1 VFATKNGEAASA
13 TAAIG
18 DVLELRLAPAE
29 AQREVL
35 GQSEL
40 FRERL
45 MLGLRFVG
53 GLDVERLALAFQEA
67 SRQETLGKL
76 ESEGLGLQMPDG
88 RFRLTPRGLLLH
100 SDVCARLL

>member
-1 VFATKNGEAASA
+1 MRTSAHRSTEKWFSEVEA
-13 TAAIG
+13 G
-18 DVLELRLAPAE
+18 RLPE
-29 AQREVL
+29 PEREVL
-35 GQSEL
+35 GQGEL

-76 ESEGLGLQMPDG
+76 ESEGLVQQMPDG